1 MTISK
6 DKLDQLKNA
15 LMGEKVRIE
24 KNMKVLE
31 KDLDFGDSPGLD
43 NEEADES
50 EEAANEF
57 NTMDM
62 LKSRVNKIEN
72 ALAKME
78 SGKYGI
84 CEDCGEEIELELL
97 EVNPESTSCKECKD

>member
-6 DKLDQLKNA
+6 DKLDQLKTI
-15 LMGEKVRIE
+15 LIGEKARIE
-24 KNMKVLE
+24 ENIKVLE
-31 KDLDFGDSPGLD
+31 KDLDFGDSPGFD

-57 NTMDM
+57 NTIDA
-62 LKSRVNKIEN
+62 LKGRVNRMDA

-84 CEDCGEEIELELL
+84 CEDCGGEIELELL
-97 EVNPESTSCKECKD
+97 EVNPESTSCKACKD

>member
-15 LMGEKVRIE
+15 LMGEKMRIE
-24 KNMKVLE
+24 ENMKVLE
-31 KDLDFGDSPGLD
+31 KNLDFGDSPGLD

-97 EVNPESTSCKECKD
+97 EVNPESTSC

>member
-84 CEDCGEEIELELL
+84 CEDCGGEIELELL